1 MKKLYP
7 FLSLIALAII
17 LISFTAFKGN
27 EKTSSLKG
35 SEELVADWERAKA
48 YTKEYL
54 DAASENTIGYKPT
67 PEMRSFAE
75 QMLHLTQ
82 GNINIV
88 ASSTGKAKIY
98 DGKQLEKMDEYK
110 TKEALTN
117 VVMEGY
123 DFVIAAIKEV
133 PADKWNEK
141 VTIFRWEMTRAEG
154 VAKAFEHQTH
164 HRGQTTVYLRMSGVT
179 PPNEKLF

>member
-1 MKKLYP
+1 MKNTNTI
-7 FLSLIALAII
+7 LSVVLLITLMLAF
-17 LISFTAFKGN
+17 SAFVR
-27 EKTSSLKG
+27 
-35 SEELVADWERAKA
+35 EENRSAVKSTDDMVADWERAKA

-54 DAASENTIGYKPT
+54 DAASEQTIGFKPT

-88 ASSTGKAKIY
+88 SSSTGKTRIY
-98 DGKQLEKMDEYK
+98 GDVQLEKLDQYK
-110 TKEALTN
+110 TKEALTK

-133 PADKWNEK
+133 PADKWDEK
-141 VTIFRWEMTRAEG
+141 VTIFR
-154 VAKAFEHQTH
+154 
-164 HRGQTTVYLRMSGVT
+164 
-179 PPNEKLF
+179 

>member
-1 MKKLYP
+1 MKKIYTII
-7 FLSLIALAII
+7 SLAFVALFMITT
-17 LISFTAFKGN
+17 TAFI
-27 EKTSSLKG
+27 EKKESQVKNSADEML
-35 SEELVADWERAKA
+35 ADWERAKA

-54 DAASENTIGYKPT
+54 DAATDKTISYKPT

-88 ASSTGKAKIY
+88 ASATGKAKIY
-98 DGKQLEKMDEYK
+98 DGVQLEKMDEYK
-110 TKEALTN
+110 NKEALTK

-123 DFVIAAIKEV
+123 DYVIAAIKEV
-133 PADKWNEK
+133 PADKWDDQ
-141 VTIFRWEMTRAEG
+141 VTIFRFEMSREEG

-164 HRGQTTVYLRMSGVT
+164 HRGQATVYLRLSGVT

>member
-1 MKKLYP
+1 MKKYYP
-7 FLSLIALAII
+7 ILAFFLVAVLTLSL
-17 LISFTAFKGN
+17 TAFVN
-27 EKTSSLKG
+27 EKNG
-35 SEELVADWERAKA
+35 SPKNTEEMLADWERAKA

-54 DAASENTIGYKPT
+54 DAATDKTVNYKPT

-88 ASSTGKAKIY
+88 ASATGKAKIY
-98 DGKQLEKMDEYK
+98 DGAQLEKMDEYK
-110 TKEALTN
+110 TKEALTK

-123 DFVIAAIKEV
+123 DYVIAAIKEV
-133 PADKWNEK
+133 PADKWNDQI
-141 VTIFRWEMTRAEG
+141 TIFRFDMSREEG

-164 HRGQTTVYLRMSGVT
+164 HRGQTTVYLRLSGVT